1 MEKRLCYLFGKE
13 RFATDR
19 LYGSEQLSCR
29 RYDHLREVLP
39 DCTSWTALPKT

>member
-1 MEKRLCYLFGKE
+1 MYYLFGKE
-13 RFATDR
+13 QFATDR

-29 RYDHLREVLP
+29 LYDHLREVLP